1 MSNYES
7 FDTLFQCF
15 MMHESRASD
24 IFCEVYSLSPEQRS
38 GRIRELTE
46 GDIELENLVYGLFSA
61 FERNPNFL
69 EPEVVLEESM
79 DDSTRTLS
87 PGTQIGPYRVV
98 RLIARGGMGQVFLVE
113 QKSPIQRLLALKLID
128 SPDASAATTLRF
140 ELERQTLAI
149 LNHPYIAKVIDG
161 GTLPNKTPFLVMEYV
176 EGEPLGSFI
185 ASHSVDVMERIRLFL
200 KICDAVRHA
209 HQKGVIHRDLKPSNI
224 IVQLLDDHLV
234 PKVIDFG
241 LAKWLLPQESGITID
256 SGPLRVLGTLPYIC
270 PELLQNEIP
279 EVDIRSD
286 VYALGMLFYFMMT
299 GQNPF
304 QSASD
309 SKNVTDLELIR
320 RIREDDPERPSVY
333 LSKNI
338 SQPNTAKFHL
348 EFRQLPGTLAEDIDW
363 ITIKALEK
371 NLHRRYE
378 SVAELVA
385 DVRNALNS
393 QPILAGPPDLKYK
406 ALKYARRNW
415 ISLFLGAAAS
425 VACAGLVVGYF
436 QARSAQKSAYERLQ
450 QSILATQAMQ
460 QAREEANQSNIDLRK
475 ALNDSEQHRREAE
488 SISGFLEEVFARPRP
503 GKSGSDLKVADVLV
517 DASKTIQANPSI
529 PPIAKASLLHTM
541 GNTLRALGL
550 DGQAIKPLTE
560 ALQMRDELLGKTSPE
575 TISTAAQLGRTYTS
589 LKRDQ
594 DAIRIYED
602 RLAALRTDPSA
613 DLDAQVTMMNNLAV
627 SYDHLG
633 QMDLSEKLRLEMQ
646 QILPKLP
653 EGTLTIALI
662 ERNVALLHLKKGD
675 YPKAAEFFEKAVL
688 RLEKNLGQNSPQTL
702 SVRNFLILALLHF
715 DQDRARQQLDL
726 NEAGIRQRYKPSH
739 KRFTDLL
746 RAVAANFEKL
756 GDQAQARRI
765 FDELDQIKRDV
776 KTQDPMDQS
785 EQEVSRGQ

>member
-1 MSNYES
+1 
-7 FDTLFQCF
+7 

-161 GTLPNKTPFLVMEYV
+161 GTLANQTPFLVMEYV

-256 SGPLRVLGTLPYIC
+256 SGPLRVLGTLPYVC

-385 DVRNALNS
+385 DVRSALNS
-393 QPILAGPPDLKYK
+393 QPILAGPTDLKYK

-517 DASKTIQANPSI
+517 DASKTIQANPNI

-560 ALQMRDELLGKTSPE
+560 ALQMRDKLLGKTSPE

-633 QMDLSEKLRLEMQ
+633 QMDRSEKLRLEMQ

-688 RLEKNLGQNSPQTL
+688 RLEKNLGPNSPQTL

-726 NEAGIRQRYKPSH
+726 NEAGIRHRYKPSH

-746 RAVAANFEKL
+746 RSVAANFEKL

>member
-1 MSNYES
+1 
-7 FDTLFQCF
+7 
-15 MMHESRASD
+15 MMHESIASE
-24 IFCEVYSLSPEQRS
+24 IFCEVYALPSEQRS
-38 GRIRELTE
+38 GRIRELAE
-46 GDIELENLVYGLFSA
+46 GNIELENLVYGLLSA

-69 EPEVVLEESM
+69 EPEAALQESIE
-79 DDSTRTLS
+79 DSTKTLS
-87 PGTQIGPYRVV
+87 PGTEIGPYRVV

-128 SPDASAATTLRF
+128 SPDSSAATNLRF

-161 GTLPNKTPFLVMEYV
+161 GMLANQTPFLVMEYV

-185 ASHSVDVMERIRLFL
+185 AGQPVDIMERMQLFL

-209 HQKGVIHRDLKPSNI
+209 HQKGIIHRDLKPSNI
-224 IVQLLDDHLV
+224 IVQQLDNHLV

-241 LAKWLLPQESGITID
+241 LAKWLLPHESGITMD

-270 PELLQNEIP
+270 PELLQNETP

-304 QSASD
+304 QLASD

-333 LSKNI
+333 LLKNL
-338 SQPNTAKFHL
+338 SQPNVAKFHS

-371 NLHRRYE
+371 NLQRRYE

-415 ISLFLGAAAS
+415 ASLFLGAAAS
-425 VACAGLVVGYF
+425 VACAGLVAGYF
-436 QARSAQKSAYERLQ
+436 QARAAQKTAYERLQ
-450 QSILATQAMQ
+450 QSIVATQAMQ
-460 QAREEANQSNIDLRK
+460 QAREEANQINIELRK

-517 DASKTIQANPSI
+517 DASKTIQANPNI

-541 GNTLRALGL
+541 GNTLRALGM

-575 TISTAAQLGRTYTS
+575 TISTAAQLGRSYTS
-589 LKRDQ
+589 MKRDQ
-594 DAIRIYED
+594 DACRIYED
-602 RLAALRTDPSA
+602 RLAALRADSSA

-633 QMDLSEKLRLEMQ
+633 QMDRSEKLRLEMQ

-653 EGTLTIALI
+653 QNSLCIALI
-662 ERNVALLHLKKGD
+662 EQNIALLHLKKGD
-675 YPKAAEFFEKAVL
+675 NPKAAELFEKAFL
-688 RLEKNLGQNSPQTL
+688 RLEKKLGPNSPQAL
-702 SVRNFLILALLHF
+702 LVSNFWVSALLHF
-715 DQDRARQQLDL
+715 DPQKARQQLRL
-726 NEAGIRQRYKPSH
+726 NEAGIRQRYKPSQ

-746 RAVAANFEKL
+746 RPVATNYEKL
-756 GDQAQARRI
+756 GDRDQARRI
-765 FDELDQIKRDV
+765 SDELDKINVEFKMQSF
-776 KTQDPMDQS
+776 MDQS
-785 EQEVSRGQ
+785 EQGVSSGLQDQ

>member
-1 MSNYES
+1 
-7 FDTLFQCF
+7 

-24 IFCEVYSLSPEQRS
+24 IFCEVYSISPEQRS
-38 GRIRELTE
+38 GRIRELAE
-46 GDIELENLVYGLFSA
+46 GNIELENLVYGLFSA

-69 EPEVVLEESM
+69 EPVAVAASQESIE
-79 DDSTRTLS
+79 DSTRTLS
-87 PGTQIGPYRVV
+87 PGTQIGPYRVL

-161 GTLPNKTPFLVMEYV
+161 GTLPNQTPFLVMEYV

-185 ASHSVDVMERIRLFL
+185 ASHSVDSMKRIRLFL

-415 ISLFLGAAAS
+415 VSLFLGAAAS

-436 QARSAQKSAYERLQ
+436 QARSAQQSAYERLQ

-488 SISGFLEEVFARPRP
+488 SISGFLEEVFAQPRP

-517 DASKTIQANPSI
+517 DASKTIQANPNI

-541 GNTLRALGL
+541 GNTLRALGM

-627 SYDHLG
+627 NYEHLG
-633 QMDLSEKLRLEMQ
+633 QMDRSEKLRLEMQ

-675 YPKAAEFFEKAVL
+675 YPKAAELFEKAVL

-746 RAVAANFEKL
+746 RPVAANFEKL

>member
-1 MSNYES
+1 MM
-7 FDTLFQCF
+7 FQ
-15 MMHESRASD
+15 SRASD

-38 GRIRELTE
+38 GRIRELAE
-46 GDIELENLVYGLFSA
+46 GNIELENLVYGLFSA
-61 FERNPNFL
+61 IERNPNFL
-69 EPEVVLEESM
+69 EPVTVPEESAA
-79 DDSTRTLS
+79 DCTRSRLD
-87 PGTQIGPYRVV
+87 PGTQIGPYRIL
-98 RLIARGGMGQVFLVE
+98 RMIARGGMGQVFLVE
-113 QKSPIQRLLALKLID
+113 QKSPIQRILALKLID
-128 SPDASAATTLRF
+128 SPDASAAATMRF
-140 ELERQTLAI
+140 ALERQTLAI

-161 GTLPNKTPFLVMEYV
+161 GVLANQTPYLVMEYV
-176 EGEPLGSFI
+176 EGQLLGSFV
-185 ASHSVDVMERIRLFL
+185 ADQSADLMERIQLFL

-209 HQKGVIHRDLKPSNI
+209 HQKGIIHRDLKPSNI
-224 IVQLLDDHLV
+224 IVQQLDGHLI

-241 LAKWLLPQESGITID
+241 LAKWLMPQESDLSID
-256 SGPLRVLGTLPYIC
+256 SGPVRVLGTLPYIC
-270 PELLQNEIP
+270 PELLQNEIT

-286 VYALGMLFYFMMT
+286 VYALGMLFYVLIT

-304 QSASD
+304 QSPGD
-309 SKNVTDLELIR
+309 SNNVTDLELIR

-348 EFRQLPGTLAEDIDW
+348 EFRQLPGTLTQDIDW
-363 ITIKALEK
+363 IIIKALEK
-371 NLHRRYE
+371 NPHRRYE

-385 DVRNALNS
+385 DLRNALNS
-393 QPILAGPPDLKYK
+393 QPILAGPPNLKYK
-406 ALKYARRNW
+406 ALKYVRRNW
-415 ISLFLGAAAS
+415 AGLFLGAAAT
-425 VACAGLVVGYF
+425 VAFAGLMTGYF
-436 QARSAQKSAYERLQ
+436 QARTAHKTAYERLQ

-475 ALNDSEQHRREAE
+475 ALNDSERHRREAE
-488 SISGFLEEVFARPRP
+488 SISAFLEEVFARPRP
-503 GKSGSDLKVADVLV
+503 GRSGSDLKVADVLV

-541 GNTLRALGL
+541 GNTLRALGM

-560 ALQMRDELLGKTSPE
+560 ALQMRDQLLGKTSPE

-627 SYDHLG
+627 NYDRFG

-702 SVRNFLILALLHF
+702 SVRNFLILSLLHF
-715 DQDRARQQLDL
+715 DQDRARQQLHL
-726 NEAGIRQRYKPSH
+726 NESGIRQRYKPSH

-765 FDELDQIKRDV
+765 FEELDQIKRDF

>member
-1 MSNYES
+1 
-7 FDTLFQCF
+7 

-79 DDSTRTLS
+79 DESTRTLS

-161 GTLPNKTPFLVMEYV
+161 GTLANQTPFLVMEYV
-176 EGEPLGSFI
+176 EGEPLGNFI

-256 SGPLRVLGTLPYIC
+256 SGPLRVLGTLPYVC

-320 RIREDDPERPSVY
+320 RIREDDPERPSMY

-385 DVRNALNS
+385 DVRSALNS

-541 GNTLRALGL
+541 GNTLRALGM

-560 ALQMRDELLGKTSPE
+560 ALQMRDELFGKTSPE

-633 QMDLSEKLRLEMQ
+633 QMDRSEKLRLEMQ

-688 RLEKNLGQNSPQTL
+688 RLEKNLGPNSPQTL

-746 RAVAANFEKL
+746 RPVAANFEKL
-756 GDQAQARRI
+756 GDQTQAQRI
-765 FDELDQIKRDV
+765 FDKLDQIKRDV

>member
-1 MSNYES
+1 
-7 FDTLFQCF
+7 
-15 MMHESRASD
+15 MHESRASD
-24 IFCEVYSLSPEQRS
+24 IFCEVYSISPEQRS
-38 GRIRELTE
+38 GRIRELAE
-46 GDIELENLVYGLFSA
+46 GNIELENLVYGLFSA

-69 EPEVVLEESM
+69 EPVAVAASQESIE
-79 DDSTRTLS
+79 DSTRTLS
-87 PGTQIGPYRVV
+87 PGTQIGPYRVL

-161 GTLPNKTPFLVMEYV
+161 GTLANQTPFLVMEYV
-176 EGEPLGSFI
+176 EGESLGSFI
-185 ASHSVDVMERIRLFL
+185 AGQSVDVMERIRLFL

-209 HQKGVIHRDLKPSNI
+209 HQKGIIHRDLKPSNI

-234 PKVIDFG
+234 PKVIDFC

-270 PELLQNEIP
+270 PEMLQNEIP
-279 EVDIRSD
+279 EADIRSD

-304 QSASD
+304 QFPSE
-309 SKNVTDLELIR
+309 SKNATDLELIR
-320 RIREDDPERPSVY
+320 RIREDDPERPSEY
-333 LSKNI
+333 LAKNP
-338 SQPNTAKFHL
+338 SQPNSAKFHL
-348 EFRQLPGTLAEDIDW
+348 EFRQLPVTLAEDIDW
-363 ITIKALEK
+363 ITLKALEK
-371 NLHRRYE
+371 NPNRRYE

-406 ALKYARRNW
+406 ALKYARRNRAG
-415 ISLFLGAAAS
+415 LFLGAAAS
-425 VACAGLVVGYF
+425 VACTGLVVGYF

-503 GKSGSDLKVADVLV
+503 GKSGSDLNVADVLV
-517 DASKTIQANPSI
+517 DASKTIQANPNI

-541 GNTLRALGL
+541 GNTLRALGM
-550 DGQAIKPLTE
+550 DGRAIKPLTE

-602 RLAALRTDPSA
+602 RLVALRTDPSA
-613 DLDAQVTMMNNLAV
+613 DLDAQVTMINNLSV

-633 QMDLSEKLRLEMQ
+633 QMDRSEKLRLEMQ
-646 QILPKLP
+646 QILSKLP
-653 EGTLTIALI
+653 EDSLTIALI
-662 ERNVALLHLKKGD
+662 ERNIALLHLKKGD
-675 YPKAAEFFEKAVL
+675 YPKSAEFFEKAVL
-688 RLEKNLGQNSPQTL
+688 RLEKKLGPNSPQTL
-702 SVRNFLILALLHF
+702 SVRNFWITALLHF
-715 DQDRARQQLDL
+715 DQEKSRQQLHL
-726 NEAGIRQRYKPSH
+726 NEAGIRQCYKPSH
-739 KRFTDLL
+739 KRFSDLL
-746 RAVAANFEKL
+746 KHVAANFEKL
-756 GDQAQARRI
+756 GDHMEAQRI
-765 FDELDQIKRDV
+765 LNDLDKIKHEV
-776 KTQDPMDQS
+776 KTQGFMDQS
-785 EQEVSRGQ
+785 EQEMNSGQQDP